1 MGHIVTNKNDEWFV
15 GIFTR
20 YGRVLRRYLRRF
32 SINDDAAADL
42 AQEAFLRTYSASKS
56 ESIEHPRAF
65 LFQTARNLA
74 LNDSRNRKR
83 AGTDTVAD
91 FDDLGVYSQYP
102 SLESAQIS
110 REEFE
115 VLCDAIEELPEQCQR
130 IFVLRK
136 IYQYSYKE
144 ISAKLGIAVS
154 TVEKHVAKGATA
166 CHRYLSEHGHEVGE
180 IGEESTRIVK
190 LGKKHNG

>member
-1 MGHIVTNKNDEWFV
+1 MSKKNDEWFV

-32 SINDDAAADL
+32 SVNDATAADL
-42 AQEAFLRTYSASKS
+42 AQEAFLRTYVASS
-56 ESIEHPRAF
+56 NESIEHPRAF

-74 LNDSRNRKR
+74 LNDIRNRKR
-83 AGTDTVAD
+83 AGQETVAD
-91 FDDLGVYSQYP
+91 FDDLGVYTEYP

-115 VLCDAIEELPEQCQR
+115 VLCDAIEELPDKCQR
-130 IFVLRK
+130 VFVLRK

-144 ISAKLGIAVS
+144 ISAELGIAVS
-154 TVEKHVAKGATA
+154 TVEKHVAKGAKA
-166 CHRYLSEHGHEVGE
+166 CHRYLTEHGHDVGQTK
-180 IGEESTRIVK
+180 EEATRIVT
-190 LGKKHNG
+190 LGKKPND

>member
-1 MGHIVTNKNDEWFV
+1 MAKQRDDWFV

-32 SINDDAAADL
+32 SVNDETAADL
-42 AQEAFLRTYSASKS
+42 AQEAFLRTYQAADT
-56 ESIEHPRAF
+56 ETIEHPRAF

-74 LNDSRNRKR
+74 LNDIRNRRR

-91 FDDLGVYSQYP
+91 FDDLGVYSPYP

-115 VLCDAIEELPEQCQR
+115 VLCDAIAALPPQCQR
-130 IFVLRK
+130 VFVLRK

-144 ISAKLGIAVS
+144 IAAELGIAVS

-166 CHRYLSEHGHEVGE
+166 CHRYLVEHGHEVDD
-180 IGEESTRIVK
+180 IGAESNRIVT
-190 LGKKHNG
+190 LGHKRSG